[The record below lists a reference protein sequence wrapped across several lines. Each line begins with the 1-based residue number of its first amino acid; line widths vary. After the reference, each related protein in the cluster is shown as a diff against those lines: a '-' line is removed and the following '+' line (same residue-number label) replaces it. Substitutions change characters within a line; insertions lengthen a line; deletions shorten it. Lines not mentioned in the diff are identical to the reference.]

1 MRFHYRHQVLEELS
15 RHGVRPT
22 PATPP
27 EFVHEFVSDMYR
39 FELRRL
45 RGRQVRGEIEKED
58 YAGHVVALRK
68 KYILVSV
75 PIRRWVIRQDER
87 EGGAEL
93 PSRGLT

>member
-1 MRFHYRHQVLEELS
+1 MRFHYRPEVFEELQ

-27 EFVHEFVSDMYR
+27 ELVCDFVNDLYR

-45 RGRQVRGEIEKED
+45 RQRQVRGEIEKHD
-58 YAGHVVALRK
+58 YAAYVVALRK

-75 PIRRWVIRQDER
+75 PVQRWAIKQDEP
-87 EGGAEL
+87 EGGTVGDV
-93 PSRGLT
+93 PNGD